1 MSSATPSTDLW
12 SERSRL
18 DGMLLGGVSYGI
30 YFLLTI
36 QSINALLRSP
46 HHLSDNSKKK
56 QTTMLAYVVITFV
69 LATIGFA
76 GNAKY
81 TQMIWVDLRDAPG
94 GPAALINL
102 ELDYWI
108 NRMALASY
116 YIMEWFMEVLLL
128 YRCFVIWAWHMYIVV
143 PMTTLFLASVAM
155 AILVLSE
162 SNGAVFYNI
171 NVQLAYLCIAVG
183 MNIIYT
189 ILVVGRLFLVRS
201 QVKDALGPEHSSTYT
216 SVAAMI
222 VESAALYSV
231 LGVIYI
237 ASFSL
242 HSDVSNLVFLSISHV
257 QGIAQLLIIL
267 RVARG
272 RAFSQDVTRR
282 STVVTS
288 LAFASRSVHLSN
300 LHPSTVERCTKPEA
314 WSMSL
319 TGSRSGSTSGT
330 GAEDGTSL

>member
-1 MSSATPSTDLW
+1 MSSATPPTDLW
-12 SERSRL
+12 LERSRL
-18 DGMLLGGVSYGI
+18 NGMLLGGISYGI

-36 QSINALLRSP
+36 QSFIALYRTP
-46 HHLSDNSKKK
+46 QHLSDNSKQK
-56 QTTMLAYVVITFV
+56 QVAMLGYVAITFI

-81 TQMIWVDLRDAPG
+81 TQMIWIDLRNAPG
-94 GPAALINL
+94 GPAALIDL

-128 YRCFVIWAWHMYIVV
+128 YRCFVIWVWRIYIII

-155 AILVLSE
+155 AILVLTE

-189 ILVVGRLFLVRS
+189 VLVVGRLLAVRK
-201 QVKDALGPEHSSTYT
+201 QIKEALGPEHSESYT
-216 SVAAMI
+216 SIVAML

-242 HSDVSNLVFLSISHV
+242 HSNVSNLVFLSISHV

-272 RAFSQDVTRR
+272 RAYSQNVASR
-282 STVVTS
+282 SGAMTS
-288 LAFASRSVHLSN
+288 LAFASVHLPNMQSSADS
-300 LHPSTVERCTKPEA
+300 STDQDTTREHKKTDAQSVTAQQAINEV
-314 WSMSL
+314 
-319 TGSRSGSTSGT
+319 
-330 GAEDGTSL
+330 